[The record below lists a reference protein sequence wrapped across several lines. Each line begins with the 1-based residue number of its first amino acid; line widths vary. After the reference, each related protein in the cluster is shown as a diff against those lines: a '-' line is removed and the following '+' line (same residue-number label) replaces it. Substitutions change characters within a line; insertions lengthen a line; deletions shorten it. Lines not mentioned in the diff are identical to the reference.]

1 MLVTEKI
8 RKAVIPAA
16 GLGTRFLPVTKTMP
30 KEMLPIINV
39 PAIHLVVEEAIK
51 SGIDDIIIITARGKR
66 SIEDYFDESPELEAF
81 LARTNNNHLLKV
93 VRDISSL
100 ADIHYIRQKE
110 PRGLGDAVLC
120 AERHI
125 GDEPFAVLLG
135 DDIVVAEKPCLKQL
149 IEIFHQYKKSVIAV
163 EEVPEKKVSSYGI
176 IKGTPIDDRII
187 KIEEVVEKPSLATAP
202 SRMGAIG
209 RYVFNPELFDC
220 IRKTKPGVG
229 KEIQIADGING
240 LNQKQGVLAYR
251 FIGTRYDVG
260 NPAGCICAS
269 IDFALKDKE
278 LSADI
283 LPFMQSRIPGTKN
296 EN

>member
-39 PAIHLVVEEAIK
+39 PAIHLVVEEAIQ

-81 LARTNNNHLLKV
+81 LVETKNDHLLKV

-135 DDIVVAEKPCLKQL
+135 DDIVVAEKPCIQQL
-149 IEIFHQYKKSVIAV
+149 IEVFHQFEKSVIAV
-163 EEVPEKKVSSYGI
+163 EEVPEKMVGSYGI
-176 IKGTPIDDRII
+176 IKGTPVNDRVI
-187 KIEEVVEKPSLATAP
+187 KIEDVVEKPSLATAP
-202 SRMGAIG
+202 SRIGAIG
-209 RYVFNPELFDC
+209 RYVFMPELFDC

-240 LNQKQGVLAYR
+240 LNRKQGVLAYR

-260 NPAGCICAS
+260 NPAGYICAT
-269 IDFALKDKE
+269 IDFALKDKA

-283 LPFMQSRIPGTKN
+283 LPFLQSRIPGTKK
-296 EN
+296 ED